1 MDEKHIH
8 SSEEER
14 LMREAALDQTI
25 EATFPASDPASS
37 IPNPRDEDAVELD
50 RRIARKQVA

>member
-1 MDEKHIH
+1 MKDK
-8 SSEEER
+8 SFTSTEEER

-37 IPNPRDEDAVELD
+37 IPNPRDHNALEDEKGD
-50 RRIARKQVA
+50 TTKQVA